1 MSVLLSTLS
10 IALLSAP
17 LPAPMPGEAE
27 SQRFKDL
34 FERAEAQFQAQD
46 YGAAIA
52 LFREADRQRVTPEV
66 AFDLAK
72 CFERLNDEA
81 YTAFYYRLYMKR
93 APTAPDTLEV
103 AEKVGTALAKAEGD
117 GRGFLE
123 LDAPRATSISVNGA
137 AFPAPP
143 VALFLAP
150 GDYEVKAEFPGG
162 TRTMMVHIATGR
174 TTTVLFEPVQPPLI
188 PLEQSLPAELI
199 AKGYDAPPSGPSKLR
214 VASYVTAG
222 VGLAALVAGV
232 ILGVSSSADGSK
244 INDPSLTYSEA
255 QALADSANAKGIAA
269 NILYGVGGAGV
280 AGGAVMFIFSM
291 PEPGMKSGGG
301 P

>member
-1 MSVLLSTLS
+1 MPVSMLIT
-10 IALLSAP
+10 ALLAAP

-27 SQRFKDL
+27 AQRFKDL
-34 FERAEAQFQAQD
+34 FERAEAQFSAQD

-52 LFREADRQRVTPEV
+52 LFREADRMRTTPEV

-72 CFERLNDEA
+72 CFERLGDEA
-81 YTAFYYRLYMKR
+81 YTAFYYRQYMKR
-93 APTAPDTLEV
+93 APSAPDTLEV
-103 AEKVGTALAKAEGD
+103 AEKVGTTLAQAEAD
-117 GRGFLE
+117 GQGFLE
-123 LDAPRATSISVNGA
+123 LEAPRATRVVIEAVS
-137 AFPAPP
+137 FPEPP

-150 GDYEVKAEFPGG
+150 GDYEVKGEFPGG

-188 PLEQSLPAELI
+188 PLEQSLSVELI

-214 VASYVTAG
+214 LASYLTAG
-222 VGLAALVAGV
+222 AGVAALVAGI
-232 ILGVSSSADGSK
+232 ILGVSSSADAAK
-244 INDPSLTYSEA
+244 INDPSLTYAEA
-255 QALADSANAKGIAA
+255 QAAADAANAKGIAA

-301 P
+301 GR